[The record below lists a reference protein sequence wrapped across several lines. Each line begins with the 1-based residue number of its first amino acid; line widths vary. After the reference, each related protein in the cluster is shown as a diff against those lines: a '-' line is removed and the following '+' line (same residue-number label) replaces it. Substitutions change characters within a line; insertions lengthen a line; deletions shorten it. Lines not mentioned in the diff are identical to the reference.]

1 MPISKTQSKKPSLPI
16 SLPMTIP
23 LDFNG
28 YDSSSYL
35 YKPQQYNIE
44 DFGDTEES
52 IKIKSNQKMSDKY
65 TFSIPKSIIMTNI
78 KTQTPSEE
86 VEENEDINNGEDND
100 KMHRQ
105 KDNNLLKKAKQIAQ
119 MIELMDK
126 IRDFE

>member
-1 MPISKTQSKKPSLPI
+1 
-16 SLPMTIP
+16 MTIP